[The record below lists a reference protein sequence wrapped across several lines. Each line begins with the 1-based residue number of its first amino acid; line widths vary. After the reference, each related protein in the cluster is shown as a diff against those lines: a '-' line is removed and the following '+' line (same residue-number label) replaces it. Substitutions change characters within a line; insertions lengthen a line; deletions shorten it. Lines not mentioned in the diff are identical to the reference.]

1 MGSLVTFAQLR
12 DAKPQLW
19 IPAADDLRKAGS
31 QCTRVE
37 EDIHRN
43 GVQPLDEHWP
53 DHVGQLAVSALKKVA
68 TAAETVSIMAG
79 AAAEPVDALAHAIT
93 IAQSEL
99 QSGVRLAEANRL
111 TVDATTGSVALPQ
124 QLGQDNPITLLLLQ
138 QQAQQMIDDAIE
150 AATQAN
156 DICAEQLKTASGMTA
171 DHSTTP
177 EQAQEAQKTIVQKSL
192 EEIRDTLPDGLTAAQ
207 VAAWWNGLTAKDR
220 FDLERACPTE
230 LMSLNGIPD
239 DVKKAI
245 DRPELGY
252 SSAGTVAYAK
262 SNWDNRDLDW
272 NGKDNC
278 TNFVSTSLRYGGGME
293 TKDVDGWPRDHSNA
307 DAWTDG
313 GLGGSPAGRPELQT
327 YSASW
332 GGAQNNHDFFKNH
345 GTTVT
350 NPGEVRPGDLLYW
363 TSAHD
368 SADVH
373 AGETHHAAIVTAVLP
388 DGQVLYSQHTS
399 PGRDLSLGG
408 RLEGFEKAFGKQT
421 IEIIRPKA
429 DW

>member
-1 MGSLVTFAQLR
+1 MVTFAQLR

-19 IPAADDLRKAGS
+19 ITAAEDLRKAGR
-31 QCTRVE
+31 QCSRVE

-53 DHVGQLAVSALKKVA
+53 DHVGKLAVGALKKLA
-68 TAAETVSIMAG
+68 IEAEAVSILAG
-79 AAAEPVDALAHAIT
+79 AGAEPVDALAHAVT

-99 QSGVRLAEANRL
+99 DSGVRLAEANRL
-111 TVDATTGSVALPQ
+111 TVDAATGAVSFPQ
-124 QLGQDNPITLLLLQ
+124 ELGQDNPTTLLLLQ

-150 AATQAN
+150 AATQADN
-156 DICAEQLKTASGMTA
+156 ICAEQLKTASGMAA

-177 EQAQEAQKTIVQKSL
+177 EQAHDAQMSIVQKSL
-192 EEIRDTLPDGLTAAQ
+192 EEIRDTLPDGLTATQ
-207 VAAWWNGLTAKDR
+207 VAAWWNGLTPKEQ

-252 SSAGTVAYAK
+252 SSVGTVGYAK
-262 SNWDNRDLDW
+262 SNWDNRGLDW
-272 NGKDNC
+272 GGKDNC
-278 TNFVSTSLRYGGGME
+278 TNFVSTSLRYGGGMK
-293 TKDVDGWPRDHSNA
+293 TKDVDGWPWDHSNP

-313 GLGGSPAGRPELQT
+313 GLGGSPAGRPELQS
-327 YSASW
+327 YSANW

-345 GTTVT
+345 GTLVT
-350 NPGEVRPGDLLYW
+350 NPADVRPGDVVYW
-363 TSAHD
+363 TSTQD
-368 SADVH
+368 SAEVR

-388 DGQVLYSQHTS
+388 DGQVLYTQHTS

-408 RLEGFEKAFGKQT
+408 RLDGFEQAFGKQT
-421 IEIIRPKA
+421 IEIVRPRVT
-429 DW
+429 W